1 MRRIGAGDAEA
12 RAPARGRDEVAAVA
26 REFNEM
32 ADRLAE
38 YRRSS
43 LGELL
48 QAQQAA
54 QAAIDSL
61 PDPVLVLDAPGRSST

>member
-1 MRRIGAGDAEA
+1 
-12 RAPARGRDEVAAVA
+12 
-26 REFNEM
+26 M

-38 YRRSS
+38 YRKSS

-54 QAAIDSL
+54 QAAIDGL
-61 PDPVLVLDAPGRSST
+61 PDPVLVLERRGGQSRT